1 MGNHALHQRHP
12 ESVADEGKY
21 CHTALLRKPPLL
33 TAMPEK
39 VLQAGVWLAVVPMLL
54 VAVL

>member
-21 CHTALLRKPPLL
+21 SHTALLRKPPLR
-33 TAMPEK
+33 TVRTEK
-39 VLQAGVWLAVVPMLL
+39 VLQAGVWLVVVPMLL